1 MNTLMARF
9 SISQK
14 NLFGYALIL
23 ALMIFTAVL
32 TYVNMNKMQSL
43 ANDVVS
49 QRQPAAFAAD
59 AIRVQLERAM
69 ASVGLYLQSQSK
81 DDRKRFDD
89 ALKGIDTA
97 KKQLEAHSSLD
108 LTKLNADLKKFKKQA
123 THVMAVSGDPAQNMP
138 GMDYANKHLNPL
150 SMQVSGLLG
159 QILSSEQTADAGR
172 YSRRALVL
180 DIARLRGDWGN
191 VVAGFRG
198 FMAFRSPAL
207 RKNFDL
213 YSSEVEKRVDKIK
226 KQYGYQLTFGQE
238 DAIEQLQKMLPKF
251 VKTANKAFD
260 LQMSDKW
267 RMDSYLARTQLTPT
281 FDKIE
286 TTVQDIVEHE
296 RGSIKGQSDALDARI
311 NNTTYWQVGVVLLG
325 ILLVSTLG
333 FLSIVSITNPLR
345 KVAERMRDI
354 AEGEGD
360 LTLRL
365 DVHGDDEIAQ
375 VSRAFNTFAE
385 TVHGLVGKVIGS
397 AHALEDSA
405 VRLTDSSERGK
416 SGASR
421 QAQSTESL
429 VSGMSQT
436 LEAAEDVARSA
447 EHASHSVLE
456 ASDQLHE
463 GLSLVNTST
472 GSAERLDVSLSR
484 AQDIVNQ
491 LSDQSQTI
499 GKVLDVIG
507 GIAEQTNLL
516 ALNAAI
522 EAARAGEQG
531 RGFAVV
537 AEEVRS
543 LANRTQD
550 STREIAGIIS
560 QLQTGAG
567 EAVTAM
573 GDGRSVS
580 EESLSAITQANQMLT
595 EIAEAFSKLTD
606 MNSRI
611 AAAAEEQTAVSSEM
625 KHNIESISDTAT
637 ETSQAAEQ
645 TADAGAEVSR
655 HAGEL
660 SRLVQQFK
668 V

>member
-1 MNTLMARF
+1 MNTLLTRF

-32 TYVNMNKMQSL
+32 TYVNMNRMQFL

-69 ASVGLYLQSQSK
+69 ASVGLYLQSKSK
-81 DDRKRFDD
+81 ADRLRFDD
-89 ALKGIDTA
+89 ALKGLDEA
-97 KKQLEAHSSLD
+97 KDKLKAHSDLN
-108 LTKLNADLKKFKKQA
+108 LTKLDADLTRFKKEA
-123 THVMAVSGDPAQNMP
+123 KNVMTISADPAQNMP
-138 GMDYANKHLNPL
+138 GMEYANKNLNPL
-150 SMQVSGLLG
+150 SIQVSGLLG
-159 QILSSEQTADAGR
+159 QVLSAEQTADAGQ

-180 DIARLRGDWGN
+180 DIARLRGDWGD
-191 VVAGFRG
+191 VVAAFRG
-198 FMAFRSPAL
+198 FMAFRSPSL

-213 YSSEVEKRVDKIK
+213 YSREVENRVDTIK
-226 KQYGYQLTFGQE
+226 NKYGSQLTFEQE
-238 DAIEQLQKMLPKF
+238 DAIDQLTTLLPKF
-251 VKTANKAFD
+251 VKTADEAFN
-260 LQMSDKW
+260 LQMSEKW
-267 RMDSYLARTQLTPT
+267 RMDSYLVRTQLTPT

-286 TTVQDIVEHE
+286 KTVHQVVEHE
-296 RGSIKGQSDALDARI
+296 RSSIKDQSDALDERTVS
-311 NNTTYWQVGVVLLG
+311 TTYWQIGVVLAG
-325 ILLVSTLG
+325 IILVSILAFMSVVT
-333 FLSIVSITNPLR
+333 VTWPLR

-360 LTLRL
+360 LTQRL
-365 DVHGDDEIAQ
+365 DVRGNDEIAQ

-385 TVHGLVGKVIGS
+385 TVHGLVAKVIES
-397 AHALEDSA
+397 AHALDDSA

-416 SGASR
+416 AGASR

-447 EHASHSVLE
+447 EQASHSVLE
-456 ASDQLHE
+456 ASDQLQE
-463 GLSLVNTST
+463 GLALVNTST
-472 GSAERLDVSLSR
+472 GSAKRLDVSLSR

-491 LSDQSQTI
+491 LSGQSQTI

-550 STREIAGIIS
+550 STREIAGIIA
-560 QLQTGAG
+560 QLQTGAS
-567 EAVTAM
+567 EAVNAM
-573 GDGRSVS
+573 GDGRSIS

-625 KHNIESISDTAT
+625 KHNIESISDNAS
-637 ETSQAAEQ
+637 ETSEAAEQ
-645 TADAGAEVSR
+645 TADAGSEVSR

-660 SRLVQQFK
+660 TRLVEQFK